1 MMARTIGDSIKTIL
15 RKTKRYIKMDQT
27 DPMIQSKKRKEWITR
42 LAYRYFTIEQAA
54 EFDKLF
60 NSKYVKDNRK
70 VKNVVRLLTT
80 KYMKERELWLARRN
94 QRRY

>member
-1 MMARTIGDSIKTIL
+1 
-15 RKTKRYIKMDQT
+15 MDQT

-54 EFDKLF
+54 EFDQLF
-60 NSKYVKDNRK
+60 NSKYVRDNRK

-80 KYMKERELWLARRN
+80 KYMKERDLWLARRN

>member
-1 MMARTIGDSIKTIL
+1 MA
-15 RKTKRYIKMDQT
+15 
-27 DPMIQSKKRKEWITR
+27 QSKKRKEWITK
-42 LAYRYFTIEQAA
+42 LAYRYFTIEQAI
-54 EFDKLF
+54 EFDQLF